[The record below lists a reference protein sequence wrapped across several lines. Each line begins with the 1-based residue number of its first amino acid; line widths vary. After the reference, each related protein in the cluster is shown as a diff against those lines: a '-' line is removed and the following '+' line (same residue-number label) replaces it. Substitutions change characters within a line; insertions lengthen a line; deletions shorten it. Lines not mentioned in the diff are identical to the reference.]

1 MNVRCPSCETLYRV
15 DPAKVPEQGIQA
27 SCAECPAVITV
38 VQLSD
43 DRAVDVS
50 PETTGSPDFGA
61 DSFVPPPLVS
71 VDEVVHSIAE
81 PSSQTEVPAVA
92 DDDLTAVNYGAD
104 IFNEPATIEV
114 SPSFEQSE
122 IVDDELPPL
131 SEAPVVEEE
140 LTLPDVNEPVEI
152 EEPIPAFEPAFSE
165 PQVVDEIPPLPE
177 APIPVDAVVEEHV
190 PAVDELPPVPD
201 VSAAEDS
208 TDIEIPAPES
218 EPTAPPVLEVMP
230 SEEPSPSVQPRRYTR
245 PFLRRPDESPPSPP
259 PAPSG
264 PMRPTA
270 PVFRP
275 TPGMPIQPPPAPEP
289 MPPVDVA
296 PVAPM
301 PPVDVVPAPPAPE
314 PTPIA
319 EAEPAPQPA
328 WEPSPQVPDTD
339 TQPEVPLVTPEPKP
353 RRPVN
358 PFLSKDPKQK
368 ARRLA
373 RALVSDMI
381 VYQPQKRQD
390 ALAAGTLKEDF
401 DEEIKKSWEEYVD
414 QIGNELATQ
423 TEFFKE
429 ALNEILAGGNEI
441 F

>member
-50 PETTGSPDFGA
+50 PEITSSPDVGA
-61 DSFVPPPLVS
+61 DTFVPPPLVA
-71 VDEVVHSIAE
+71 VDEAIDSIVE
-81 PSSQTEVPAVA
+81 PGPQMEVPAVA

-104 IFNEPATIEV
+104 IFDEPATIEV
-114 SPSFEQSE
+114 PPSFEQSE
-122 IVDDELPPL
+122 IVVDDLPPL
-131 SEAPVVEEE
+131 PEAPALPEAPVVEEE
-140 LTLPDVNEPVEI
+140 LTLPDVNEPTEI

-177 APIPVDAVVEEHV
+177 APIPVEAVDEEHVPEEHV

-201 VSAAEDS
+201 LSATEES

-230 SEEPSPSVQPRRYTR
+230 SEEPSPSVRPRRYTR

-289 MPPVDVA
+289 
-296 PVAPM
+296 
-301 PPVDVVPAPPAPE
+301 PVDVVPAPPAPE
-314 PTPIA
+314 PT
-319 EAEPAPQPA
+319 AEPASRPA
-328 WEPSPQVPDTD
+328 WEPSTQVPETD
-339 TQPEVPLVTPEPKP
+339 TQPETPSVAPEPKP

-429 ALNEILAGGNEI
+429 ALNEILAGGNAI